1 MLLPISTDRKL
12 RHAPAVNVALIVVT
26 VLMFLVQRAFP
37 AVEAALLLRP
47 YEPSVTGIVGSAFLH
62 AGWLHLLGNML
73 FLYIFGNTINDFLGH
88 AGYLALYL
96 GGAVASSLLHATIDD
111 VPALGASGAVAA
123 VTGSYLV
130 LFPRSRV
137 NVLFFYFIITI
148 FSVPALWFVGLFFV
162 RDLIFGID
170 SSFLG
175 GESRVA
181 NWGHIGGGVYGF
193 TVSMLLLQT
202 RLVPRDQFDILTMI
216 QRRRQR
222 RAARAELERLGQSH
236 GSAMDIVPQR
246 DQDRAL
252 ARVQDL
258 RATINHAFDQG
269 DTSAAAS
276 AYAQLLDVDDRQVLS
291 HDHQLAAA
299 NQLYRDARH
308 TDAAKAYERYLER
321 YGAADDVDVAQS
333 QLFLGLLMSR
343 YLGRPAEARRY
354 LDAAAKSLDRLGR
367 MDDAA
372 FARQEAANL
381 PL

>member
-12 RHAPAVNVALIVVT
+12 RHVPGVNLALIGAC
-26 VLMFLVQRAFP
+26 VLMFLLQRAFP
-37 AVEAALLLRP
+37 GVEAALLLRP
-47 YEPSVTGIVGSAFLH
+47 YEPSVIGIVGSAFLH

-88 AGYLALYL
+88 AGYIALYL

-123 VTGSYLV
+123 VTGSYLA

-162 RDLIFGID
+162 LDLIVGID

-175 GESRVA
+175 GESSVA
-181 NWGHIGGGVYGF
+181 NWGHIGGAVYGF

-222 RAARAELERLGQSH
+222 KATRAEMEKLGQSH
-236 GSAMDIVPQR
+236 GSAMDIVPKR
-246 DQDRAL
+246 KEHEAL

-258 RATINHAFDQG
+258 RATINHAFDQ
-269 DTSAAAS
+269 DDPSAAAA
-276 AYAQLLDVDDRQVLS
+276 AYAQLLAIDDRQVLS
-291 HDHQLAAA
+291 HDYQLAAA

-308 TDAAKAYERYLER
+308 ADAAKAYQRYLDR
-321 YGAADDVDVAQS
+321 YGAADDLDVAQS
-333 QLFLGLLMSR
+333 RLFLGLLLSR
-343 YLGRPAEARRY
+343 YLGQPTEAKTY
-354 LDAAAKSLDRLGR
+354 LDAAADSLDRLGR
-367 MDDAA
+367 PDDAT
-372 FARQEAANL
+372 FARQEAASL
-381 PL
+381 R